1 MDEMSFAFTSK
12 RLAPP
17 LNNKRHKGQ
26 AGRIGVF
33 GGSLEYTGAPYFA
46 AISALRVGADLVH
59 VFCSKEAGPVIKS
72 YSPELIVHPL
82 LDDKE
87 AVNKISPWLERLH
100 VILIGPGLGREPSTF
115 SVIAEIIKLCRDS
128 KKPLIID
135 ADGLFY
141 ITQHVDAIKDY
152 PAPGVILTPNA
163 AEFARLI
170 GENNPVEKIDAT
182 VLKILLLIM
191 LKWLRLLVVGQVDVV
206 VVKHQMEEDVP
217 HDDRAMIACFAACR
231 LTRECNARAFE
242 KKGRGMVCS
251 DMIEQVSYVFRDQ
264 FEFPLSTDTES
275 TIMRI
280 LITVIIL
287 LFPILKTISVSNANK
302 SVLKDVSEIV
312 SGKDLIEQ
320 FDCDTVKRSDIS
332 FLLYVRN
339 KNKSVELNDTNVN
352 TILPN
357 KKLIVI
363 IHGWLADAFAY
374 GMQDLKNAYLK
385 RYNCN
390 VIIVDWKS
398 ISHNLYSTA
407 VCKLPKIAK
416 HVVDLLVVLR
426 KQAEISSSHI
436 HIIGHSLG
444 GQMCGLI
451 GQKYFRRTKE
461 KIDRLTGL
469 DPAGP
474 LYENKPIDK
483 RIDSTDAVFV
493 DIYHTN
499 GGMFGYYGNCGTAD
513 IYIYCGST
521 QPTCFVPERKIFTE
535 NNIKKVGIFAVACNH
550 LRSFD
555 YMIEM
560 VNEKYKATPCEW
572 CPVGCPP
579 LLSLFKNKI
588 IVGEDCDRS
597 AKGGYYVSIN
607 IF

>member
-1 MDEMSFAFTSK
+1 MSFAFTSK

-182 VLKILLLIM
+182 VSSPILSLGKTITILIKGAEDIIIDYAKM
-191 LKWLRLLVVGQVDVV
+191 VKVVGGGSGRRCGGQGDLLAGSLATFYTWALQ
-206 VVKHQMEEDVP
+206 HQMEEDVP

-264 FEFPLSTDTES
+264 FE
-275 TIMRI
+275 
-280 LITVIIL
+280 
-287 LFPILKTISVSNANK
+287 
-302 SVLKDVSEIV
+302 
-312 SGKDLIEQ
+312 
-320 FDCDTVKRSDIS
+320 
-332 FLLYVRN
+332 
-339 KNKSVELNDTNVN
+339 
-352 TILPN
+352 
-357 KKLIVI
+357 
-363 IHGWLADAFAY
+363 
-374 GMQDLKNAYLK
+374 
-385 RYNCN
+385 
-390 VIIVDWKS
+390 
-398 ISHNLYSTA
+398 
-407 VCKLPKIAK
+407 VCP
-416 HVVDLLVVLR
+416 
-426 KQAEISSSHI
+426 
-436 HIIGHSLG
+436 
-444 GQMCGLI
+444 
-451 GQKYFRRTKE
+451 
-461 KIDRLTGL
+461 
-469 DPAGP
+469 
-474 LYENKPIDK
+474 
-483 RIDSTDAVFV
+483 
-493 DIYHTN
+493 
-499 GGMFGYYGNCGTAD
+499 
-513 IYIYCGST
+513 
-521 QPTCFVPERKIFTE
+521 
-535 NNIKKVGIFAVACNH
+535 
-550 LRSFD
+550 
-555 YMIEM
+555 
-560 VNEKYKATPCEW
+560 
-572 CPVGCPP
+572 
-579 LLSLFKNKI
+579 
-588 IVGEDCDRS
+588 
-597 AKGGYYVSIN
+597 
-607 IF
+607 